1 MPYSTPVEFE
11 ALDTYSDDAD
21 DQDEPSTTIMPNTAP
36 PPTQSRP
43 ATLNV
48 PVAPSITPQ
57 LHPISPLVSNNT
69 PAPAPVARRGRG
81 SSRVQNIQD
90 SLQSLQSSSSAA
102 PLAHFALNAVMDNLM
117 DQSVSSIQF
126 ASLID
131 AYIRSLP
138 EPLHKELQSRQQVVT
153 QAIYRKAPAVA
164 PSQVAFQA
172 KTRVSRPIDS
182 NTVSKSWAAP
192 RSMKEALSSAQRQSW
207 IEAKDKECNS
217 FKERQTYIT
226 PRIPI
231 ADIPKD
237 LIIPSKMVFDIKK
250 HPDGSFDK
258 FKCRI
263 VARGDRW
270 KDVYRQDTYAGT
282 ARTESIKIILA
293 IAAEL
298 DLHLESVDVKT
309 AFLYPPLK
317 PDEVI
322 YMRRPAGLTDEDMPE
337 VVQLTH
343 CIYGLPTAS
352 AYFRDHSDTVL
363 KSIGFKPTISDPQV
377 YSMHEDGEFVIV
389 STHVDDFGFASTSKA
404 LIDKVKSL
412 LSRTYEISSNPDMS
426 SYLGLNITR
435 NRKLKQIFI
444 NQPGYVDDLIST
456 FALSES
462 LEYYPLT
469 PMRVDYG
476 TRVSLNTALNASL
489 DSLLSADQIREFQSR
504 VGACSYLA
512 MQSRP
517 DILYAVNTLSR
528 KTKQPNLEDWEAIQ
542 RVLHYIVGSRDLGL
556 LFHSG
561 EGIKLYATV
570 DASYATHSDLKSHTG
585 CTLHIGR
592 HSASFRSLTKK
603 QSVMADSST
612 VAEYIGAHVAAKEI
626 LWARNFLFELGF
638 EQQEATTLFE
648 DNQSTIKLIGKPGNG
663 NKTKHIDLRFN
674 FIRDQVAQRTIQ
686 IEYLPTTEM
695 ISDILTKPLGTSSF
709 VYLRASLLGL
719 NNKAQ

>member
-1 MPYSTPVEFE
+1 MNIPAVPSVTPV
-11 ALDTYSDDAD
+11 
-21 DQDEPSTTIMPNTAP
+21 
-36 PPTQSRP
+36 
-43 ATLNV
+43 TL
-48 PVAPSITPQ
+48 PSITP
-57 LHPISPLVSNNT
+57 LVNN
-69 PAPAPVARRGRG
+69 APAPVARRGRG
-81 SSRVQNIQD
+81 GSRVRNIQD
-90 SLQSLQSSSSAA
+90 SLQSLQSSASVA

-117 DQSVSSIQF
+117 DQSVSSTQF
-126 ASLID
+126 TSLID

-138 EPLHKELQSRQQVVT
+138 EPLHKDLHSRQQVVT
-153 QAIYRKAPAVA
+153 QAIYKKAPAAA
-164 PSQVAFQA
+164 PAHVAFQA

-182 NTVSKSWAAP
+182 NSVSKSWTAP
-192 RSMKEALSSAQRQSW
+192 RSMKEALSNAHRQSW

-337 VVQLTH
+337 IVQLTH

-377 YSMHEDGEFVIV
+377 YTMHEAGEFVIV

-412 LSRTYEISSNPDMS
+412 LSQTYEISSNPDMS

-462 LEYYPLT
+462 LDYYPLT
-469 PMRVDYG
+469 PMRIDYG
-476 TRVSLNTALNASL
+476 TRVNLNTSLNVSL
-489 DSLLSADQIREFQSR
+489 DTLLSADQIREFQSR

-542 RVLHYIVGSRDLGL
+542 RVLYYIVGSRDLGL

-709 VYLRASLLGL
+709 VYLRSSLLGL
-719 NNKAQ
+719 NSKTF